1 MPVRP
6 VAIILADFTVENQ
19 FRLEATVARIA
30 AATRATCQSIA
41 DRAKLVKY

>member
-1 MPVRP
+1 MPARP
-6 VAIILADFTVENQ
+6 DAIILADFTVKNQ

-41 DRAKLVKY
+41 EPAKPVKY